1 MDMPETTIRP
11 TTPRVL
17 ALRGA
22 LAATVLTVACQSTPA
37 TTSKTAAPAVVVT
50 ADTWAVVDGQVITRA
65 DVDKAYTR
73 TRDTAPAL
81 SEEETLIAKLS
92 LLNDLI
98 VQEILTSK
106 ALAQKVDVPQTD
118 VDAAYAEAKK
128 NIPEDAF
135 QQELTKR
142 GMTAGEMQQ
151 SIRRELV
158 TQKVITQEVGSR
170 VVVSDQDVTAFF
182 DANRAQFNIP
192 EESFHLAQIA
202 ITPVR
207 DAQLTNQTGDD
218 ATTPKAAA
226 AKAQML
232 MERLKSGA
240 SFQEMAVGYSEDPES
255 APRGGDLGLVPLSR
269 LMQAPPALRNA
280 VLKKDI
286 GTVTVASVDGGYTL
300 VLVAGHEQ
308 PGQRDL
314 STPGV
319 RDQITGTL
327 RTRKEQ
333 LLRAA
338 YLTSIRNDAQ
348 VVNYLAR
355 RIVEAKGQ
363 MPSMQMMAPG
373 AK

>member
-128 NIPEDAF
+128 NSPEDAF

>member
-158 TQKVITQEVGSR
+158 TQKVITQEVGSK